1 MNLTAEKN
9 KPETI
14 SSTAVGRLTA
24 LWALHEAGLG
34 GLLHIFTTSFEGLI
48 MAGFATVL
56 ITLIAYFSNRN
67 QSVLFKSLVLVMITK
82 IIASP
87 HSGFPAYTAVMFQ
100 GVVGIFVFKY
110 IRSFKVAAITL
121 AIVAFLES
129 ALQRIF
135 LMILMFGK
143 PLWDSLDIFITQL
156 GLSFGIILQNGSFW
170 IFGLY
175 LLIYLI
181 GGIMFGRF
189 AYYLTQNLKSDILEE
204 YKSIKIDDR
213 FIAIQHTYLGRKRAN
228 KSSNVSVFETI
239 MIGSIISVV
248 LLFLSPQKDGWQ
260 TILYTVV
267 RCASFVILWFFIL
280 NPILT
285 RLFKIYFSKKQTKY
299 QSEVEDIFEFMSTLR
314 KLTQIAW
321 QETAKLKGIKR
332 IKAFVRK
339 TIAFTL
345 LYENISY

>member
-1 MNLTAEKN
+1 MNLTAENN
-9 KPETI
+9 KPEPI

-34 GLLHIFTTSFEGLI
+34 GLLHVFTTSFEGLI

-67 QSVLFKSLVLVMITK
+67 QSVIFKSLVLVMITK

-87 HSGFPAYTAVMFQ
+87 HAGFLAYIAVLFQ
-100 GVVGIFVFKY
+100 GVVGILVFKY
-110 IRSFKVAAITL
+110 IRSLKVASITL
-121 AIVAFLES
+121 GVLAFVES
-129 ALQRIF
+129 AFQRIL

-143 PLWDSLDIFITQL
+143 PLRDSLDIFVSQI

-170 IFGLY
+170 VFGLY
-175 LLIYLI
+175 LFIYLV
-181 GGIMFGRF
+181 GGIIFGQF
-189 AYYLTQNLKSDILEE
+189 AYYLTKNLKSGILEE
-204 YKSIKIDDR
+204 YSSFKIDDR
-213 FIAIQHTYLGRKRAN
+213 FIALQQRGIFGKRES
-228 KSSNVSVFETI
+228 KPSNISVSETVI
-239 MIGSIISVV
+239 VGSMISVV
-248 LLFLSPQKDGWQ
+248 LLFLSPQTDGWQ
-260 TILYTVV
+260 TVVYTFI
-267 RCASFVILWFFIL
+267 RCISFVILWFFIL

-314 KLTQIAW
+314 KLAQIAW
-321 QETAKLKGIKR
+321 QETAKQKGIKR

-345 LYENISY
+345 LYEKNPY